1 MMETKIKI
9 NIDENILMSLISKH
23 SVDISVC
30 GVAPFS
36 EKAINAKDL
45 LDEIHTT
52 AECSK
57 DIFIEYVSCLSSK
70 IHTLKNKYERNEKID
85 VLFLNIEFPG
95 HFKVVGHENLKN
107 CPYIRH
113 RNIKNLIKIS

>member
-1 MMETKIKI
+1 MIETKIKI
-9 NIDENILMSLISKH
+9 NIDENILTSLISKH

-30 GVAPFS
+30 GFAPFI

-52 AECSK
+52 ADCSK
-57 DIFIEYVSCLSSK
+57 EVFIEYVSCLSSNDYK
-70 IHTLKNKYERNEKID
+70 IKNKYERNEKID

-113 RNIKNLIKIS
+113 KKIEKVIKLK